1 MPITAVATMFIRSQG
16 IGIPAAL
23 WGFVGLRGIAYAAI
37 VTRRMR
43 AQDAYQPEFEDWL
56 FHVLLPFA
64 AYVTLAV
71 SAYGAPICARLCLAS
86 QRRCCCC
93 SSSAFTTPGM
103 PYVPRVCQD
112 QGQQAAKRHRH
123 LYAPSCE
130 VKLCLNHPNPE
141 VKVLAVA
148 VSCQSSNNTRHDSGK
163 KPS

>member
-71 SAYGAPICARLCLAS
+71 SAYGARSHLREALFGVAAAVLLLL
-86 QRRCCCC
+86 
-93 SSSAFTTPGM
+93 FTTPGM
-103 PYVPRVCQD
+103 PSRTTCLSRPGPTSGNAESGID
-112 QGQQAAKRHRH
+112 IFTPPLAK
-123 LYAPSCE
+123 
-130 VKLCLNHPNPE
+130 
-141 VKVLAVA
+141 
-148 VSCQSSNNTRHDSGK
+148 
-163 KPS
+163 